1 MDRMEPTR
9 KPILNDN
16 AHTIC
21 LSGRGFV
28 KKAATNRPLV
38 VARDVEIKNVSIERP
53 RPHDLKHLAQ
63 KARSVGL
70 ADLQSVQIKL
80 KSRKNLPMMMQTS
93 RGPKDLQPLFR
104 PNHSRLRLNGRI

>member
-1 MDRMEPTR
+1 MEHTR

-21 LSGRGFV
+21 LSGRGSV
-28 KKAATNRPLV
+28 KKAATNRPLAV
-38 VARDVEIKNVSIERP
+38 ERDVEIKNGLIERL

-63 KARSVGL
+63 RARSVGL

-80 KSRKNLPMMMQTS
+80 ESRKNLPMMIPTS
-93 RGPKDLQPLFR
+93 RGPKGLQPLFR
-104 PNHSRLRLNGRI
+104 PNHSRLRPKVRI